1 MKHYATRASLLCLL
15 LSLTFVACKK
25 HLPGGVNEG
34 GFPPFKS
41 PLKKVSLYSPE
52 TGALYATREYTYDD
66 NLRLETISSWE
77 GSFTLTY
84 KLMYS
89 GNNRLDSLVGIDS
102 MNMPPTVYYQ
112 YDTAGIKYI
121 IFGQEEIGKAEFL
134 RPPYPFNWDPR
145 PQQVVKPVSYGY
157 ILDYT
162 DSVQNITR
170 QAAALGEYLESEHF
184 FSYSNV
190 VNPEYEVLK
199 QTHLAALHMIS
210 NAFILFSNGIDVASP
225 MLPAKIK
232 KRVYDT
238 PVVDAGAFSFGT
250 DNHLRVI
257 KTFEVVDGVSK
268 LVRTYE
274 YY

>member
-1 MKHYATRASLLCLL
+1 MKHFARRASLLCLL
-15 LSLTFVACKK
+15 LSLMFVACKK
-25 HLPGGVNEG
+25 NLPGGVNEG

-41 PLKKVSLYSPE
+41 PLKKVSLYSAE
-52 TGALYATREYTYDD
+52 TGTLYGTREYTYDD
-66 NLRLETISSWE
+66 NLRLETVSCTQ
-77 GSFTLTY
+77 GSFPLIY

-89 GNNRLDSLVGIDS
+89 GNDRLDSLVGIDS

-112 YDTAGIKYI
+112 YDAEGIKNI
-121 IFGQEEIGKAEFL
+121 IFGTEEIGKAEFL
-134 RPPYPFNWDPR
+134 RSPYPINWDPK

-162 DSVQNITR
+162 DSTQNITR

-184 FSYSNV
+184 FAYGNV
-190 VNPEYEVLK
+190 VNPEYEVIK
-199 QTHLAALHMIS
+199 KAYLAEVNLIS
-210 NAFILFSNGIDVASP
+210 SAFLLASTGIDVASP
-225 MLPAKIK
+225 KLPAQIK

-238 PVVDAGAFSFGT
+238 PVVEAGTFSYGT
-250 DNHLRVI
+250 DNHLRVT
-257 KTFEVVDGVSK
+257 KAYEVVNGVSK